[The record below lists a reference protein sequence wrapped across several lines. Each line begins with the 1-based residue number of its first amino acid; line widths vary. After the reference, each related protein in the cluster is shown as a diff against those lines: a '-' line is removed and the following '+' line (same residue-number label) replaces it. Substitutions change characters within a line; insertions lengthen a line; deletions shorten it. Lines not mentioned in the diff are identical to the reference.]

1 MYDTIPIE
9 GKPLPI
15 HLICRGSRI
24 TKASIYLTIQRYL
37 CAFNRYFECL
47 TRTYLFM
54 YISINGCATKNI
66 KRCHSRQHS
75 SSSRPCPATDVHS
88 NAETPPRWLR
98 LLLANLKLQE
108 RTIGRL
114 WRKEFVTDPSYLS
127 ELKSK
132 QYYQTGSPLELR
144 PQSDF
149 RCPFLSEKYR
159 SEKISRVI
167 EANRTD
173 KMGYTVPPRMGRRA
187 YWLFSM
193 CCAIIVVVMTT
204 SYATQTMAFSPS
216 SLRSKDVALHTMNAK
231 RKKREK
237 FSIHRQ
243 STLVTGGDLLN
254 DRLSLSLV
262 TLAASMAPIVSS
274 LLLSVLL
281 QESATLIKAC
291 F

>member
-1 MYDTIPIE
+1 
-9 GKPLPI
+9 
-15 HLICRGSRI
+15 
-24 TKASIYLTIQRYL
+24 
-37 CAFNRYFECL
+37 
-47 TRTYLFM
+47 M

-66 KRCHSRQHS
+66 KCCHSHQHS
-75 SSSRPCPATDVHS
+75 SSSRPCPTTDVHS
-88 NAETPPRWLR
+88 NAKTPPRWLW
-98 LLLANLKLQE
+98 LLLAHLKLQE

-114 WRKEFVTDPSYLS
+114 WCKELVTDPSYLS

-149 RCPFLSEKYR
+149 CCPFLSEKYR

-193 CCAIIVVVMTT
+193 CCAIIVVVMKMY
-204 SYATQTMAFSPS
+204 YATQTMAFLPLL
-216 SLRSKDVALHTMNAK
+216 LRSKDVPLHTMNAK

-237 FSIHRQ
+237 LSIHCQ
-243 STLVTGGDLLN
+243 SMLVTGGDLSN

-291 F
+291 FWISA